1 MNITEVVVA
10 FLIGIAFT
18 LAFLNTRRP
27 TLQAPASRQ
36 QVIVDRWAR
45 LITASEPL
53 IAREERRAT
62 RRRLWSW
69 LGKLLSAHRTQLV
82 TIAPARLLVL
92 RRRWSA
98 LGRLLR

>member
-1 MNITEVVVA
+1 MYMIAVAVA
-10 FLIGIAFT
+10 FLIGIAT
-18 LAFLNTRRP
+18 TIAFLKLWRP
-27 TLQAPASRQ
+27 TLPAPANRQ
-36 QVIVDRWAR
+36 EVIVNRWAR
-45 LITASEPL
+45 LIVASEPL

-82 TIAPARLLVL
+82 TIAPARLIEL

-98 LGRLLR
+98 LGRQLR